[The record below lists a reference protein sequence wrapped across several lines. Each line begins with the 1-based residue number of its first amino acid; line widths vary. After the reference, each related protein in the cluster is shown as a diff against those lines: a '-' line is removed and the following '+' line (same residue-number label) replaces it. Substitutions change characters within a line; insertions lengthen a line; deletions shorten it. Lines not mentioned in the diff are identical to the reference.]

1 MLEPGF
7 VSDVIVPYQAF
18 PRQVGVIR
26 QGMLAGAA
34 KAFFVALG
42 LPIGSL
48 LAALALSPATFN
60 RKLAKGDRLAPDE
73 SERVLGLMAMADSVA
88 AMVDGADGFDHL
100 AWLARWLTVPV
111 PALGDVRP
119 LDYLDTMTGQRMV
132 QDLLLRMET
141 GAYS

>member
-1 MLEPGF
+1 MESAA
-7 VSDVIVPYQAF
+7 VSDVLLPYQVA
-18 PRQVGVIR
+18 PMAVGQIR
-26 QGMLAGAA
+26 QGLAASAA
-34 KAFFVALG
+34 KTFFLQLG
-42 LPIGSL
+42 LPLGSL

-73 SERVLGLMAMADSVA
+73 SERVLGLMAMADSVT
-88 AMVDGADGFDHL
+88 AMLDGAAGFDHL